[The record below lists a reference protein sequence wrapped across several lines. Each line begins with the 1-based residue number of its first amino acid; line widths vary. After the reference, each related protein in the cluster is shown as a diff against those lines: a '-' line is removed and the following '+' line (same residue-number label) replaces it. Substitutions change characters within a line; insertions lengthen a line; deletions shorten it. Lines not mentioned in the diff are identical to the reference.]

1 MLVMACI
8 GLTDKIFSG
17 RLGLQ
22 QSLDQGMAQI
32 GELLIDIC
40 GIYMVIQIIAEKYA
54 NSIEAMS
61 QKLFFDPSVIVGSVL
76 AADMGAYPLCVSV
89 SSEKLFGAY
98 AGSIIAGTL
107 GGLICFFIPVYLGY
121 VKQEECGQMI
131 LGFLY
136 GVSVLSITFI
146 ISGILWG
153 IPVLQLLKNLLPV
166 ITFCLLL
173 FFLLCKG
180 KQLIIKIFQVFG
192 ILIRGVLV
200 ITFMITIVGLFIPK
214 YQIFKEEM
222 VQETIVMIVK
232 MGITVS
238 GSLVTME
245 CIRRIFKKKLLK
257 IADLLGVNEWSILG
271 FLVGMPTGIAILPIY
286 SKMDNKGKIL
296 NAAFCVSGH
305 YILGGQMA
313 LIANVESVSHFAV
326 YLFNKLL
333 GAVLA
338 VGVALIIE
346 KRKERLD
353 EKNISNYRKYS

>member
-1 MLVMACI
+1 MTCI
-8 GLTDKIFSG
+8 GLADKICSG

-22 QSLDQGMAQI
+22 QAADQGMAQI

-54 NSIEAMS
+54 DNIEAMA
-61 QKLFFDPSVIVGSVL
+61 QKLFFDPSVIIGSVL

-89 SSEKLFGAY
+89 SGEKLFGSY

-107 GGLICFFIPVYLGY
+107 GGLISFFIPVYLGY
-121 VKQEECGQMI
+121 VKQQEKRKMI

-136 GVSVLSITFI
+136 GVSVLPVTFT

-153 IPVLQLLKNLLPV
+153 IPIFQLLKNLLPV
-166 ITFCLLL
+166 IAFCLLL

-180 KQLIIKIFQVFG
+180 NQLIIKIFQIFG
-192 ILIRGVLV
+192 IVIRGVLV
-200 ITFMITIVGLFIPK
+200 ITFMITIVGLFLPQ
-214 YQIFKEEM
+214 YQIFETEM
-222 VQETIVMIVK
+222 VQETIVMVVK

-238 GSLVTME
+238 GSLVAME
-245 CIRRIFKKKLLK
+245 CIRRIFKKQLLK
-257 IADLLGVNEWSILG
+257 TADLLGVNEWSVLG
-271 FLVGMPTGIAILPIY
+271 FLIGMPTGIAILPIF
-286 SKMDNKGKIL
+286 SKMDDKGKVL

-338 VGVALIIE
+338 VGVALILE
-346 KRKERLD
+346 KRKS
-353 EKNISNYRKYS
+353 EKGEIG